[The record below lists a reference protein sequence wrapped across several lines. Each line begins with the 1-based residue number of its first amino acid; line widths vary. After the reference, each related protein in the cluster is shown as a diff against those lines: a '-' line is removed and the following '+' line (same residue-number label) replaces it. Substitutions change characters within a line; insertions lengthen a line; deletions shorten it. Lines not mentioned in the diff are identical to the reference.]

1 MNPSAVSE
9 RLQLGS
15 PKFLTLFL
23 SIFDRSQWSHFWNFF
38 WKFRKIERQKFS
50 GVLEPLV
57 KNQKIEKKIFFLQ
70 EMLLFL
76 AKSAFYMFSAFIW
89 GIKHFSSSKFEIL
102 TFFGLKNLIFDL
114 RHLKARSGKSITL
127 RRLFLVSLESQR
139 SKYLFGI
146 KFWVVGG
153 LFDSS
158 KTTLKNLGQIDP
170 PPPGYVCTRPRPE

>member
-1 MNPSAVSE
+1 MKKYHCLLTLFHMGGVKKHRSTVHPSAVSE
-9 RLQLGS
+9 GLGLGS

-57 KNQKIEKKIFFLQ
+57 KNQKIGKKIFFLQ

-102 TFFGLKNLIFDL
+102 TFFGLKNLIFEFRDL
-114 RHLKARSGKSITL
+114 TAHSGINIQVK
-127 RRLFLVSLESQR
+127 RVFLVSME
-139 SKYLFGI
+139 G
-146 KFWVVGG
+146 
-153 LFDSS
+153 
-158 KTTLKNLGQIDP
+158 
-170 PPPGYVCTRPRPE
+170 